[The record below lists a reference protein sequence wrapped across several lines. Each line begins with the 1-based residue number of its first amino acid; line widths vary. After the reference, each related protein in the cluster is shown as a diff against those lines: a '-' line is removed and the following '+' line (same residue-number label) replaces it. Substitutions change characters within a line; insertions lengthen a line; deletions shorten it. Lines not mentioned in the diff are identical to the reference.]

1 MVGIT
6 KVVTTQDY
14 QILALK
20 LNVVTNG
27 ELKKIAKT
35 V

>member
-6 KVVTTQDY
+6 KVMKIQDY

-20 LNVVTNG
+20 LNVVTND
-27 ELKKIAKT
+27 ELMKIVKT
-35 V
+35 I